1 MGENE
6 LQAICFW
13 PRFIIFHFEP
23 ARPNRSDKHISSNQQ
38 REKWKGGL
46 LGSPN
51 INSSSWFS
59 IAEIQD
65 SGTWAWSCTPPSLY
79 LEQGKKKKPS
89 RSIHICITLPF
100 EFRGAMSPYIL
111 PILPPKALVYTPQY
125 PFLLR
130 TCICAN
136 VCVCVWLHVCVCV
149 LVVVDAETAG
159 SWFVRFYGSLS
170 GARTGERN
178 PLIEG
183 KDGEESK
190 GVQFIKQIEYNVVS

>member
-136 VCVCVWLHVCVCV
+136 VCVCVWLHVCVC
-149 LVVVDAETAG
+149 TCG
-159 SWFVRFYGSLS
+159 RWRWNSWK
-170 GARTGERN
+170 
-178 PLIEG
+178 LICQILWQPFRRQNRR
-183 KDGEESK
+183 KKSINRRK
-190 GVQFIKQIEYNVVS
+190 RRRGVQRSSVHQANRI

>member
-1 MGENE
+1 MKGRIIRVAKYKLLVLIFDCRNPGLWNLSLE
-6 LQAICFW
+6 L
-13 PRFIIFHFEP
+13 H
-23 ARPNRSDKHISSNQQ
+23 
-38 REKWKGGL
+38 
-46 LGSPN
+46 
-51 INSSSWFS
+51 
-59 IAEIQD
+59 
-65 SGTWAWSCTPPSLY
+65 PSLT
-79 LEQGKKKKPS
+79 LSRARQKKKPS

-170 GARTGERN
+170 GARTGEEKKSINRR
-178 PLIEG
+178 
-183 KDGEESK
+183 KRRR
-190 GVQFIKQIEYNVVS
+190 GVQRSSVHQANRI